1 MKQSKRKLISFCEST
16 LFMFTDK
23 IYGKWMAATQKE
35 KLEKIL
41 IEIGIKN
48 LEGKRILDVG
58 SGAGFL

>member
-1 MKQSKRKLISFCEST
+1 
-16 LFMFTDK
+16 MFTDK

-58 SGAGFL
+58 GGAGRA